1 MSERNLA
8 SKVEPFI
15 SASTLRQDVSSC
27 LDGNMTLEVTAEL
40 YFYPFEMEFC
50 LTAMG
55 LLFIIMAIGGMKR
68 EEVGKLEVDA
78 VYLN

>member
-1 MSERNLA
+1 
-8 SKVEPFI
+8 
-15 SASTLRQDVSSC
+15 
-27 LDGNMTLEVTAEL
+27 MTLEVTAEL

-68 EEVGKLEVDA
+68 EEVGKFEVDA
-78 VYLN
+78 VYLS